1 MLKPLK
7 LWKTQRLVELEISIS
22 VLWSALLTLVLA
34 PLAWVFTYLVKE
46 VKSQQMLLR
55 ETREDYARKDD
66 VRDDITKLMD
76 ALHRL
81 EDKLDKVLSK

>member
-1 MLKPLK
+1 M
-7 LWKTQRLVELEISIS
+7 ELDVATI
-22 VLWSALLTLVLA
+22 WSAIITLVLM
-34 PLAWVFTYLVKE
+34 PFAWGFNKMFSE
-46 VKSQQMLLR
+46 VKRQQILLSK
-55 ETREDYARKDD
+55 TREEIAYNYARKDD

>member
-1 MLKPLK
+1 MGEIDGMLF
-7 LWKTQRLVELEISIS
+7 WNI
-22 VLWSALLTLVLA
+22 VLSLIVI
-34 PLAWVFTYLVKE
+34 PFGWVFTYLVKE
-46 VKSQQMLLR
+46 VKRQQILINK
-55 ETREDYARKDD
+55 TREEIAYNYARKDD

>member
-1 MLKPLK
+1 MF
-7 LWKTQRLVELEISIS
+7 S
-22 VLWSALLTLVLA
+22 
-34 PLAWVFTYLVKE
+34 E
-46 VKSQQMLLR
+46 VKRQQILLSK
-55 ETREDYARKDD
+55 TREEIAYNYARKDD